1 MFLKESDD
9 IELLVTYLSDNTFNL
24 YSFMYARR
32 INEAWKKCANGV
44 IAPNSLACATAIT
57 NPRTYHLTA
66 DEEKIF
72 YRTAIVLTEG
82 YYVG

>member
-44 IAPNSLACATAIT
+44 IAP
-57 NPRTYHLTA
+57 
-66 DEEKIF
+66 
-72 YRTAIVLTEG
+72 VLLFFTFNFLEFIG
-82 YYVG
+82 LCNRYN